1 MQRIMFLTR
10 STCRNGS
17 TNVLSQKPTRQQP
30 SNTWHSLLSNP
41 DVKSSCFRALSLVQ
55 LEVVPNKILLMS
67 RNPVQEKNAKCD
79 IVTQANTVNKQF
91 YHECTYETWF

>member
-1 MQRIMFLTR
+1 M
-10 STCRNGS
+10 
-17 TNVLSQKPTRQQP
+17 LSQKPTRQQP

-67 RNPVQEKNAKCD
+67 RNPVQEKKKKNAKCD
-79 IVTQANTVNKQF
+79 IVPQANTVNKQF
-91 YHECTYETWF
+91 V